1 MVNKNYIN
9 IYNNLIKFSRNK
21 SIFSSFTKNDT
32 FSDRL
37 LIFLFHFGFF
47 LKEYKKTVSKELL
60 QNVFDYILKE
70 LEISIREI
78 GYGDASINK
87 KMKVYVNS
95 LYSIIEKID
104 NWENLNSSQ
113 KNIIFES
120 FFNIDGDL
128 SKLIKY
134 FDKYSLFLQK
144 NSFNLFVNG
153 VINYEI

>member
-1 MVNKNYIN
+1 MTVKNYIN
-9 IYNNLIKFSRNK
+9 IYNNLVKFSRNK
-21 SIFSSFTKNDT
+21 SIFSLFTKNDT

-47 LKEYKKTVSKELL
+47 LKEYKKTVNKELL

-104 NWENLNSSQ
+104 NWENLNSSE

-128 SKLIKY
+128 TKLIKY

-153 VINYEI
+153 VINHEI

>member
-1 MVNKNYIN
+1 MTNKNYIN

-21 SIFSSFTKNDT
+21 SIFTSFTDKDT

-47 LKEYKKTVSKELL
+47 LKEHKKTQKKELL
-60 QNVFDYILKE
+60 QDVFDYIFRE

-87 KMKVYVNS
+87 KMKTYVNS
-95 LYSIIEKID
+95 LYSILEKID
-104 NWENLNSSQ
+104 NWDNLNSLE
-113 KNIIFES
+113 KNQIFES
-120 FFNIDGDL
+120 FFNYEGDI

-134 FDKYSLFLQK
+134 FDKYSIFLK
-144 NSFNLFVNG
+144 NRSFNSFVNG
-153 VINYEI
+153 VINLEI

>member
-1 MVNKNYIN
+1 MANKNYIN
-9 IYNNLIKFSRNK
+9 IYNNLVKFSRNK
-21 SIFSSFTKNDT
+21 SIFSLFTKNDT

-47 LKEYKKTVSKELL
+47 LKEYKKTVNKELL

-104 NWENLNSSQ
+104 NWENLNSSE

-128 SKLIKY
+128 TKLIKY

-153 VINYEI
+153 VINHEI

>member
-87 KMKVYVNS
+87 KMKIYVNS

-104 NWENLNSSQ
+104 NWENLKSSE
-113 KNIIFES
+113 KNKIFES

>member
-87 KMKVYVNS
+87 KMKIYVNS

-104 NWENLNSSQ
+104 NWENLNSSE

-134 FDKYSLFLQK
+134 FDKYSFFLQK
-144 NSFNLFVNG
+144 NSFNLFLNG
-153 VINYEI
+153 VINHEI

>member
-9 IYNNLIKFSRNK
+9 IYNNLVKFSRNK
-21 SIFSSFTKNDT
+21 SIFSLFTKNDT

-47 LKEYKKTVSKELL
+47 LKEYKKTVNKELL

-104 NWENLNSSQ
+104 NWENLNSSE

>member
-1 MVNKNYIN
+1 MANKNYIN
-9 IYNNLIKFSRNK
+9 IYNNLVKFSRNK
-21 SIFSSFTKNDT
+21 SIFSLFTNNDT

-47 LKEYKKTVSKELL
+47 LKVYKKTVNRDLL

-104 NWENLNSSQ
+104 NWENLNFNE

-128 SKLIKY
+128 SKLVKY

>member
-1 MVNKNYIN
+1 MANKNYIN
-9 IYNNLIKFSRNK
+9 IYNNLVKFSRNK
-21 SIFSSFTKNDT
+21 SIFSLFTKNDT

-47 LKEYKKTVSKELL
+47 LKEYKKTVKRELL
-60 QNVFDYILKE
+60 QNVFDYVLKE

-104 NWENLNSSQ
+104 NWENLNSSE

>member
-1 MVNKNYIN
+1 MI
-9 IYNNLIKFSRNK
+9 S
-21 SIFSSFTKNDT
+21 
-32 FSDRL
+32 
-37 LIFLFHFGFF
+37 
-47 LKEYKKTVSKELL
+47 E
-60 QNVFDYILKE
+60 E